1 MEGEGQLLMKQQ
13 WDKTVLESACL
24 WTDAEGEGGLCSPSD
39 SPLGSLGLAQSSMA
53 EVRRG
58 QKT

>member
-13 WDKTVLESACL
+13 WDKTVLESVCL
-24 WTDAEGEGGLCSPSD
+24 QTDAEGEGRLCSPSG
-39 SPLGSLGLAQSSMA
+39 SPLGSLGLAHRSMA